1 MAACLAPRAKCL
13 PPFISPPKPPPS
25 PSCPQRTAA
34 CEGQVVRLERAAKG
48 MDSWSVHV
56 VHMEGEDAEP
66 DQEEKL
72 ELR

>member
-1 MAACLAPRAKCL
+1 
-13 PPFISPPKPPPS
+13 
-25 PSCPQRTAA
+25 
-34 CEGQVVRLERAAKG
+34 LERAAKG

>member
-1 MAACLAPRAKCL
+1 
-13 PPFISPPKPPPS
+13 
-25 PSCPQRTAA
+25 
-34 CEGQVVRLERAAKG
+34 